1 MQGET
6 RTSAEMSHDGQN
18 RVEASRERE
27 YLQPTDEKSD
37 EKGIGE
43 AQKVSLATSPRLRFF
58 AMIINVLVVGELFV
72 AMFFAARTPDS
83 LTPVFFKVFFSLLVP
98 TLIVAFLGRR
108 WIAKAEQ

>member
-6 RTSAEMSHDGQN
+6 RAPAEVTQGGQT
-18 RVEASRERE
+18 RAEASLVRE

-37 EKGIGE
+37 EKGMGE
-43 AQKVSLATSPRLRFF
+43 AQQVSLATSPRLRLF

-72 AMFFAARTPDS
+72 AMYFAARTPDS